1 MRAVLRIGGSVVA
14 SPINPD
20 LIRKYALMLR
30 NLRTEG
36 HELVVVVGGGR
47 LARELIAAA
56 KDIGLDEPSQDE
68 IAISVS
74 RVFAQLFLKKLGKD
88 SCRTVPSTLHEASGC
103 LATGKVVVMG
113 GLKPGMTTDT
123 VAALIAEKVKA
134 DLIIKATDQ
143 NGVYDKDPK
152 EHSDAV
158 KFDRLTFGDLSKVF
172 SENKHRAGIH
182 QVIDPEAVKIL
193 MRCQISVVVVNG
205 FETENVLAAIQG
217 RPVGTLIESA

>member
-30 NLRTEG
+30 DLRTQG

-56 KDIGLDEPSQDE
+56 RDIGLDEPSQDE

-88 SCRTVPSTLHEASGC
+88 SCRTVPSTLHEASEC
-103 LATGKVVVMG
+103 LAGGKVVVMG
-113 GLKPGMTTDT
+113 GLRPGMTTDT

-143 NGVYDKDPK
+143 DGVYDKDPK

-182 QVIDPEAVKIL
+182 QIIDPEAVKIL
-193 MRCQISVVVVNG
+193 KRRQIPVVVVNG
-205 FETENVLAAIQG
+205 FETENVLIAIQG
-217 RPVGTLIESA
+217 KPVGTLIESA